1 MKLNF
6 EKNLD
11 HQSKAVANTIKVFDQ
26 LHVESSK
33 AQGAECINPKIDRN
47 SYAYERN
54 IRELQKTQEIDT
66 SYCNASSHI
75 IDIMMET
82 GTGKTYTYTKTIF
95 ELNKALGIFKFV
107 IVVPTLSIKAGT
119 LSFLK
124 SESARS
130 HFMDDYSKTLEVHIV
145 ESQKSSKGSKSGFPA
160 AVRSFVEATA
170 IGNKIQVLLIN
181 AGMLNSET
189 MQKPFDLALFDRY
202 AVPFEAITSTAP
214 FVIID
219 EPHKFAQENKTWE
232 AIKKMSPQFILRYG
246 ATFPDKE
253 LKRKTIQGTTETIRI
268 KDYHNLVYQLT
279 SVDAFRDNLVKGVM
293 GHVTDLLGDN
303 NALLRLIDTDGKQA
317 HFELIENN
325 SQKKIVLAKGDD
337 FERAHRA
344 MYGLQLVQ
352 LNKTTVLLSNGLELK
367 KGDKLNPYSYSETLQ
382 DRMLQKTIAHHF
394 ELEREL
400 LCREVRI
407 KPLTLFFIDNI
418 EEYLN
423 KKGKMRKT
431 IETLIKAEAE
441 KLLRTEKN
449 EFYRSFL
456 QKTIDNIAGTH
467 GGYFSKSNLIKDEEV
482 EKEINEIL
490 HDKEAILSLDNPRR
504 FIFSKWTLREGW
516 DNPNVFQ
523 ICKLRSSGSEISKLQ
538 EVGRGLRL
546 PVNEYGNRVK
556 DSNFFLNYFVDFTEN
571 QFVDHLVK
579 EINDKSG
586 SVSIETQLD
595 SLDDDLISQIV
606 KLYDFDDKNAL
617 LEELDEHNV
626 LKRDNT
632 FKDGGLDYVRSHF
645 PLAFQGV
652 DSSKIRMA
660 SEPKK
665 TIRIRTDKYSLLKEF
680 WEQLNERAILE
691 YQFKNEQQ
699 FEDLF
704 VAYLQNESHSAN
716 RAFEKCG
723 LVEIIN
729 RIQIQNNRAYV
740 SEEITEYQARKQSF
754 STMSY
759 SDFLKELSKVLFV
772 NIKTL
777 HKAFCN
783 THTDINLYLN
793 MATIRAIKQNF
804 EHFLLANAFTQYTVG
819 YQKVSNA
826 IHPTKLTKANGNPL
840 EEIPASD
847 IGVLSDGQTVAH
859 NYLFDQ
865 LFYDSELEREN
876 ILQNIDNV
884 TVFTK
889 IPKNSIKIPVAGGKT
904 YSPDFAYIVQYKN
917 QSQQLHFV
925 IESKN
930 VLNSDTLRQEELLK
944 IKHAE
949 AFFKG
954 KVNIHFKTQFSND
967 KIISLLQQTYGTL
980 GNDQ

>member
-11 HQSKAVANTIKVFDQ
+11 HQSKAVKNTISVFDGLSIQ
-26 LHVESSK
+26 SSK
-33 AQGAECINPKIDRN
+33 KQGTECINPMVDKDN
-47 SYAYERN
+47 YAYERN
-54 IRELQKTQEIDT
+54 IRELQKAQEIDT
-66 SYCNASSHI
+66 CYCNASSHI

-95 ELNKALGIFKFV
+95 EINKALGIFKFV

-119 LSFLK
+119 LSFLR

-130 HFMDDYSKTLEVHIV
+130 HFIDDYSKTIEVHIV
-145 ESQKSSKGSKSGFPA
+145 ESQKSSKGNKSGFPP
-160 AVRSFVEATA
+160 AVRNFVEATA

-202 AVPFEAITSTAP
+202 AVPFEAIASTAP

-246 ATFPDKE
+246 ATFPDKQ
-253 LKRKTIQGTTETIRI
+253 LKRKTPWGTTETIKI

-279 SVDAFRDNLVKGVM
+279 SVDAFRDNLVKGGV
-293 GHVTDLLGDN
+293 GPTTDFSGRDQ
-303 NALLRLIDTDGKQA
+303 ALLRLTDTDGKQA
-317 HFELIENN
+317 YFELIESNG
-325 SQKKIVLAKGDD
+325 QKKIVLAKGDD
-337 FERAHRA
+337 FEKAHPA
-344 MYGLQLVQ
+344 MYGLQIEQ
-352 LNKTTVLLSNGLELK
+352 LNKSIVLLSNGLELK

-382 DRMLQKTIAHHF
+382 DQMLQETIKHHF
-394 ELEREL
+394 EIEREL

-418 EEYLN
+418 EQYRNSEGHL
-423 KKGKMRKT
+423 RKT
-431 IETLIKAEAE
+431 AELFIKAEAE
-441 KLLRTEKN
+441 RRLPTEEN
-449 EFYRSFL
+449 EFYRAYL
-456 QKTIDNIAGTH
+456 QKTIDNIASTH
-467 GGYFSKSNLIKDEEV
+467 GGYFSKDNSIKDEEV
-482 EKEINEIL
+482 EREINEIL
-490 HDKEAILSLDNPRR
+490 HDKEAILSLNNPRR

-556 DSNFFLNYFVDFTEN
+556 DSLFVLNYFVDFTES
-571 QFVDHLVK
+571 QFVNQLVK

-586 SVSIETQLD
+586 AVSIETPLD
-595 SLDDDLISQIV
+595 SLNDKLINLIV
-606 KLYDFDDKNAL
+606 KLYHFDDKNAL
-617 LEELDEHNV
+617 LEALDNHNV
-626 LKRDNT
+626 LKRDNS
-632 FKDGGLDYVRSHF
+632 FKEGGLDYVRSHF

-665 TIRIRTDKYSLLKEF
+665 TIHIRTDKYSLLKEF
-680 WEQLNERAILE
+680 WEKLNERAILE

-704 VAYLQNESHSAN
+704 IAYLQNESRSAN
-716 RAFEKCG
+716 RSFEKCT
-723 LVEIIN
+723 LVEIVN
-729 RIQIQNNRAYV
+729 RIQVQNNRAYV
-740 SEEITEYQARKQSF
+740 LEEITEYQTRKQSF

-804 EHFLLANAFTQYTVG
+804 EHFLLANAFTKYTIG

-826 IHPTKLTKANGNPL
+826 IHPTKLTKADGNPL

-884 TVFTK
+884 IVFTK

-930 VLNSDTLRQEELLK
+930 VPNSDTLRQEELLK

-967 KIISLLQQTYGTL
+967 KIISLLQQTYGEL
-980 GNDQ
+980 Q

>member
-1 MKLNF
+1 MKLKF

-11 HQSKAVANTIKVFDQ
+11 HQSKAVKNTVSVFDE
-26 LHVESSK
+26 LHVQSPK
-33 AQGAECINPKIDRN
+33 KQGAECINPKVDKN

-54 IRELQKTQEIDT
+54 ITALQKAQEIDT
-66 SYCNASSHI
+66 RYCDARSNI
-75 IDIMMET
+75 IDVMMET

-130 HFMDDYSKTLEVHIV
+130 HFMDDYSKTIEVHIV
-145 ESQKSSKGSKSGFPA
+145 ESQKSSKGNKSGFPP

-170 IGNKIQVLLIN
+170 TQNKIQVLLIN
-181 AGMLNSET
+181 AGMLNSDT
-189 MQKPFDLALFDRY
+189 MQKTFDQTLFDRY
-202 AVPFEAITSTAP
+202 AIPFEAIAATAP
-214 FVIID
+214 FLIID

-232 AIKKMSPQFILRYG
+232 AIKKMSPQFIFRYG

-253 LKRKTIQGTTETIRI
+253 LKRKTVFGTTETIKI

-279 SVDAFRDNLVKGVM
+279 SVDAFNSNLVKGVV
-293 GHVTDLLGDN
+293 GYVTEFSGSN
-303 NALLRLIDTDGKQA
+303 NALLRLTDTDGKEA

-325 SQKKIVLAKGDD
+325 SQKKIVLTKGDD
-337 FERAHRA
+337 FERAHSA
-344 MYGLQLVQ
+344 MHGLQIVQ

-382 DRMLQKTIAHHF
+382 DRMLQKTIFHHF

-418 EEYLN
+418 EEYRNTEGHL
-423 KKGKMRKT
+423 RKT
-431 IETLIKAEAE
+431 VELLIKAEAQRRLYSE
-441 KLLRTEKN
+441 EN
-449 EFYRSFL
+449 EFYRAYL

-467 GGYFSKSNLIKDEEV
+467 GGYFSKDNSVKDEEV

-490 HDKEAILSLDNPRR
+490 HDKEAILSLQNPRR

-571 QFVDHLVK
+571 QFVDQLVK

-586 SVSIETQLD
+586 SVSIETPLD
-595 SLDDDLISQIV
+595 SLNDDLISQIV
-606 KLYDFDDKNAL
+606 KLYHFDDKNAL

-626 LKRDNT
+626 LKRDNS
-632 FKDGGLDYVRSHF
+632 FKQGGLDYVRAHF

-652 DSSKIRMA
+652 DSSKIRKA
-660 SEPKK
+660 TQPKR
-665 TIRIRTDKYSLLKEF
+665 TIRIRADKYSKLKEF
-680 WEQLNERAILE
+680 WEQLNEKAILE

-699 FEDLF
+699 FQDLF
-704 VAYLQNESHSAN
+704 VDYLKNESRSAN
-716 RAFEKCG
+716 RSFEKCT
-723 LVEIIN
+723 LVEIVN
-729 RIQIQNNRAYV
+729 RIHVQGKRAYV
-740 SEEITEYQARKQSF
+740 SEERAEYHERKQSF

-759 SDFLKELSKVLFV
+759 SDFLKELSKILFV

-777 HKAFCN
+777 HKAFCS
-783 THTDINLYLN
+783 TPTDINLYLN
-793 MATIRAIKQNF
+793 IATIRAIKQNF
-804 EHFLLANAFTQYTVG
+804 EFFLLANAFTKYTVG

-826 IHPTKLTKANGNPL
+826 IHPTKLTNAKGEPL
-840 EEIPASD
+840 AEIPAAEVG
-847 IGVLSDGQTVAH
+847 ILSENQTVAH
-859 NYLFDQ
+859 NYLFDE
-865 LFYDSELEREN
+865 LFFDSELEREN
-876 ILQNIDNV
+876 ILQNIDSV

-930 VLNSDTLRQEELLK
+930 VTNDNALREEEKLK
-944 IKHAE
+944 IRHAV

-967 KIISLLQQTYGTL
+967 KIMTLLQETYY
-980 GNDQ
+980 NN

>member
-586 SVSIETQLD
+586 SVSIETPLD
-595 SLDDDLISQIV
+595 SLNDDLISQIV
-606 KLYDFDDKNAL
+606 KLYHFDDKNAL

-840 EEIPASD
+840 EKIPASD